1 MAKTGFN
8 IKIIRQKILDIIYLK
23 LFLYKW
29 RRKIST
35 VISKPNITHK
45 KKRLIENKI
54 NNDILI
60 YFHVITRRY
69 IICIII
75 PIPVKI
81 IIKIR
86 INDIDFFIQQLHLQQ
101 SSSSS
106 SSIYF
111 YNKNFLIS
119 EIISN

>member
-8 IKIIRQKILDIIYLK
+8 IKITRQNIFESIYLK
-23 LFLYKW
+23 LFLYKC
-29 RRKIST
+29 RLNINT

-45 KKRLIENKI
+45 KKRLIKTKA
-54 NNDILI
+54 NNDALK
-60 YFHVITRRY
+60 YFQVITGRY

-75 PIPVKI
+75 PIPVNI
-81 IIKIR
+81 IINIR
-86 INDIDFFIQQLHLQQ
+86 INEIDFFIQQLHLQQ

-111 YNKNFLIS
+111 LLL
-119 EIISN
+119 